1 MEAVAHNRGMGLS
14 QRELAELLCVNLS
27 SFYSWQKRIA
37 EQKELEKWTVEQ
49 EKEVI
54 KIFELSRKTYGAR
67 RVFEE
72 LKSNGVNDVSYQAV
86 RRIMRKNRL
95 KSVYCHRNGQR
106 VVTTDSK
113 KTKRIAENKLNRNFG
128 AEKPNEKWCG
138 DVTYIKTGEGFL
150 YFSTVID
157 LFSRKLVG
165 YALSRHND
173 AMLSCEAF
181 KMALLRRR
189 MPRELLFHSDRG
201 APYGSD
207 EFIALLIDSG
217 ITPSMSRKA
226 DCLDNSVAECFN
238 KILKVEL
245 VYRQIYRTE
254 HDAVCAVQDWVEN
267 FYNPKR
273 LHSSLGYKSPDRF
286 ELEHQNGALN
296 KGLS

>member
-1 MEAVAHNRGMGLS
+1 MIAVAHNRGIGLS
-14 QRELAELLCVNLS
+14 LQELSELLCVNLS

-37 EQKELEKWTVEQ
+37 NRKQAVKWTPEQ
-49 EKEVI
+49 EVEVA
-54 KIFELSRKTYGAR
+54 KVFELSRKTYGAR

-72 LKSNGVNDVSYQAV
+72 LKANVVEGISYQAV

-106 VVTTDSK
+106 VITTDSR
-113 KTKRIAENKLNRNFG
+113 KTKRIAENKLDRNFE
-128 AEKPNEKWCG
+128 AKKPNEKWCG

-150 YFSTVID
+150 YLSTVID
-157 LFSRKLVG
+157 LFSRKLIG
-165 YALSRHND
+165 YALSRRND
-173 AMLSCEAF
+173 AELACEAF

-207 EFIALLIDSG
+207 EFITLLIGSG

-286 ELEHQNGALN
+286 ELEHEKSVLI
-296 KGLS
+296 